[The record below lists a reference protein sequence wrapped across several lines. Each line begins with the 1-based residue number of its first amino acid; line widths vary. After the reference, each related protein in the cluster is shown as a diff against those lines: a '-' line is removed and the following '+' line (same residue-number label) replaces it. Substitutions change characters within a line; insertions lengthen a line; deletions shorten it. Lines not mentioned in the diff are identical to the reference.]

1 MASARPQ
8 RPAPITYHVALHDT
22 HAHLFRVTLR
32 IERPQ
37 ADQVVSVAAWI
48 PGSYLIRE
56 FARHLSHLEARQGR
70 RTLRATQLD
79 KASWSVPCREGEA
92 LEIGYL
98 VYAFDTSVRA
108 AYLDARRGFFNGTSL
123 FLRAHGHEHLPHALE
138 LGDLPK
144 GWQAASALPALKIKA
159 NGSGHYRADDYDELV
174 DHPFELGTFWRGSFK
189 ARGVLHEFVVSGA
202 LPDFD
207 GERLLADAR
216 RICEAEIGLWHGRG
230 KPPFKHYVFML
241 NAVED
246 GYGGLEHRASTAL
259 IASRKDLPRQG
270 VGAASDGYVTLL
282 GLISHEYFHTWNV
295 KRLKPS
301 EFAPYDYSRENHTE
315 LLWFFEGFTSYFD
328 DLILL
333 RAGLIDPAR
342 YVQLV
347 AKSVNQVLS
356 TPGRRVQSLARA
368 SWDAWIKYYRP
379 DENSANATVSYYAKG
394 ALVGLCLDLRL
405 RQHGHGLDELM
416 RALYALARP
425 ITERDIL
432 DATQGLSDASVA
444 RELREWVQGT
454 DDLPLKDLLAD
465 VGVEWREQEPSV
477 SQRLG
482 CRLQETPAGLKA
494 QQVLRGGAAQS
505 AGLAAG
511 DELLALDDWRVRKS
525 DDLHLLLRPGKRH
538 ALTVARDQRL
548 LQLRLHVPERAAM
561 AAATSVRLELSA
573 HANAAL
579 LARRDAWLARA

>member
-138 LGDLPK
+138 LGDLPR

-270 VGAASDGYVTLL
+270 VGAAESA
-282 GLISHEYFHTWNV
+282 
-295 KRLKPS
+295 KRLK
-301 EFAPYDYSRENHTE
+301 
-315 LLWFFEGFTSYFD
+315 LD
-328 DLILL
+328 DLGW
-333 RAGLIDPAR
+333 AHSASTSTFMANDFPGYYDEMA
-342 YVQLV
+342 
-347 AKSVNQVLS
+347 AVLAAE
-356 TPGRRVQSLARA
+356 G
-368 SWDAWIKYYRP
+368 K
-379 DENSANATVSYYAKG
+379 
-394 ALVGLCLDLRL
+394 
-405 RQHGHGLDELM
+405 
-416 RALYALARP
+416 ARP
-425 ITERDIL
+425 R
-432 DATQGLSDASVA
+432 
-444 RELREWVQGT
+444 
-454 DDLPLKDLLAD
+454 
-465 VGVEWREQEPSV
+465 
-477 SQRLG
+477 
-482 CRLQETPAGLKA
+482 
-494 QQVLRGGAAQS
+494 
-505 AGLAAG
+505 
-511 DELLALDDWRVRKS
+511 
-525 DDLHLLLRPGKRH
+525 
-538 ALTVARDQRL
+538 
-548 LQLRLHVPERAAM
+548 
-561 AAATSVRLELSA
+561 
-573 HANAAL
+573 
-579 LARRDAWLARA
+579 

>member
-1 MASARPQ
+1 
-8 RPAPITYHVALHDT
+8 
-22 HAHLFRVTLR
+22 
-32 IERPQ
+32 
-37 ADQVVSVAAWI
+37 
-48 PGSYLIRE
+48 
-56 FARHLSHLEARQGR
+56 
-70 RTLRATQLD
+70 
-79 KASWSVPCREGEA
+79 
-92 LEIGYL
+92 
-98 VYAFDTSVRA
+98 
-108 AYLDARRGFFNGTSL
+108 
-123 FLRAHGHEHLPHALE
+123 
-138 LGDLPK
+138 
-144 GWQAASALPALKIKA
+144 
-159 NGSGHYRADDYDELV
+159 
-174 DHPFELGTFWRGSFK
+174 
-189 ARGVLHEFVVSGA
+189 
-202 LPDFD
+202 
-207 GERLLADAR
+207 
-216 RICEAEIGLWHGRG
+216 
-230 KPPFKHYVFML
+230 
-241 NAVED
+241 
-246 GYGGLEHRASTAL
+246 
-259 IASRKDLPRQG
+259 
-270 VGAASDGYVTLL
+270 
-282 GLISHEYFHTWNV
+282 
-295 KRLKPS
+295 
-301 EFAPYDYSRENHTE
+301 
-315 LLWFFEGFTSYFD
+315 
-328 DLILL
+328 
-333 RAGLIDPAR
+333 
-342 YVQLV
+342 
-347 AKSVNQVLS
+347 VLS

-394 ALVGLCLDLRL
+394 SLVGLCLDLRL

-548 LQLRLHVPERAAM
+548 LQLRLHVPERTAM
-561 AAATSVRLELSA
+561 AAATSVQLELSA